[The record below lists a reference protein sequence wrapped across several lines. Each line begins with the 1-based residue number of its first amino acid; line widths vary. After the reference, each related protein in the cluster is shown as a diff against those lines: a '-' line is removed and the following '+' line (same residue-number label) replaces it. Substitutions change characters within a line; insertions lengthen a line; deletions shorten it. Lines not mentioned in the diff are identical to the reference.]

1 MYTLAKLYEAA
12 SMINQQNL
20 VDKDSQKIIKI
31 LDTATVKKNLF
42 IELEHPG
49 QIFYLDK
56 VSKASQI
63 YGIFQTPKKFFA
75 KMLLR
80 DEMIDSHFG
89 GAYEKAF
96 ANVDL
101 GK

>member
-1 MYTLAKLYEAA
+1 MNGETP
-12 SMINQQNL
+12 
-20 VDKDSQKIIKI
+20 VDQPTRQKIINI
-31 LDTATVKKNLF
+31 LDTAAPVQSFK
-42 IELEHPG
+42 ELEHPG

-56 VSKASQI
+56 ISTASQV

-80 DEMIDSHFG
+80 DEMLYSHSV